1 MKQKMKMVSQQAI
14 SKGVGYRH
22 NIFDIEFQEI
32 VIVAFL
38 DKNVFAVVAAI
49 VDVIVFAVL

>member
-14 SKGVGYRH
+14 SKSVGYRH
-22 NIFDIEFQEI
+22 DIFDIEFQKI
-32 VIVAFL
+32 MIVAFF

-49 VDVIVFAVL
+49 VDVVVFAVL